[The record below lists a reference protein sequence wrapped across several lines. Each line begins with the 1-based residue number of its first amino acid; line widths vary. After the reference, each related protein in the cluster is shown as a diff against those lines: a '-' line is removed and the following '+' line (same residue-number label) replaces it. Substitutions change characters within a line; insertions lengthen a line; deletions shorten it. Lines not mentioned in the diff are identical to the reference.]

1 MILAAEIETEQ
12 LCEKWRLICHRRHLM
27 ASQTLIL
34 PHLRIACQPTVVVTS
49 LYHNVVKPFLKKNS
63 SIKDGGDSKECT
75 KKRSNVQN
83 FSHLP
88 T

>member
-49 LYHNVVKPFLKKNS
+49 LYHNVVKPFLKKSPQLKMAEILKN
-63 SIKDGGDSKECT
+63 CT
-75 KKRSNVQN
+75 KKSQMYKN
-83 FSHLP
+83 
-88 T
+88 